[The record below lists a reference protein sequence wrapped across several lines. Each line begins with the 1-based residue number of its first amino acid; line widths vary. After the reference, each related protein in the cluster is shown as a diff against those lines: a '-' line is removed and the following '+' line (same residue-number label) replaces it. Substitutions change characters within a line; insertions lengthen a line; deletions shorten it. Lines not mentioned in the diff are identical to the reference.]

1 MHIKIS
7 IDDFGTGYN
16 SFMHLVRIPMDYIKI
31 DKSFID
37 HIEQE
42 NYEIMIGSLIRMA
55 HDMGIE
61 VIAEGVENKMQY
73 DILKRLNCDY
83 IQGYYIQRPLTPN
96 KLISF
101 YEQNNK
107 KSDS

>member
-1 MHIKIS
+1 AYCVYR
-7 IDDFGTGYN
+7 DLY
-16 SFMHLVRIPMDYIKI
+16 SFPTRRSSDL
-31 DKSFID
+31 
-37 HIEQE
+37 
-42 NYEIMIGSLIRMA
+42 YEIMIGNLIRMA
-55 HDMGIE
+55 HDMGIK

-96 KLISF
+96 NLISF

-107 KSDS
+107 KSDYESLFSFQAHAREDFRYFSLC